1 MQTGE
6 KRDRTWRLQVCLLRG
21 MRLHRN
27 QTMLMQP
34 KHGSPFPPP
43 TPSQNP
49 GGRGCT
55 LARRFMASPTK
66 HTAREKRLQQSQ
78 TMYVLLKHG
87 FPVLKI
93 HRRSSYREPT
103 RLAVSD
109 LSYCAPPLRMGL
121 IRTITSPCLGHWVI
135 EEPPHDPA
143 LATLERRPHP
153 PKKTPPAILSCL
165 QTNFPSTSRGHRTID
180 QIQNLTF
187 KTNPAT

>member
-6 KRDRTWRLQVCLLRG
+6 KRDRTWRLQVCLLRW

-153 PKKTPPAILSCL
+153 LPKKKNSTCNPIMPANQLPL
-165 QTNFPSTSRGHRTID
+165 NKSRPQDNRPDTEL
-180 QIQNLTF
+180 NL
-187 KTNPAT
+187 